1 MEPQLAQCRLTE
13 VSLEP
18 GKDWHW
24 SWWAEEPLACVL
36 EKAYCPSQT
45 EQQKLI
51 QSLGL
56 GNRLWDI
63 RAPLHSSLELNT
75 YCTNGGAPQA
85 STARP
90 PSSKCPGA
98 MRQSA
103 ASLCLL
109 CPSSQSP
116 PRASAL
122 RPLKRE
128 LQFQYPMEISLNLC
142 KDVAEIVESL

>member
-63 RAPLHSSLELNT
+63 RAPLHSSLELT
-75 YCTNGGAPQA
+75 HLLHKWRGSPGKHGQA
-85 STARP
+85 A
-90 PSSKCPGA
+90 
-98 MRQSA
+98 
-103 ASLCLL
+103 
-109 CPSSQSP
+109 
-116 PRASAL
+116 
-122 RPLKRE
+122 
-128 LQFQYPMEISLNLC
+128 FI
-142 KDVAEIVESL
+142 